1 MKRKGLWILFIIGL
15 VWLSSMPALAEVKV
29 VTTFSVLAD
38 LAAQVGGDLVVVES
52 IIPPGSDP
60 HHWEPTPR
68 EARMIAGADVVFCN
82 GLGLDVWLDR
92 LIANAA
98 AKVPVITL
106 SDGLQALSYQHQ
118 SNHDHLHDNGDS
130 DPHMWLDVAYAMD
143 YVKRIAE
150 VYSQIDTANAAYYQS
165 RAESYLQQLRELDNW
180 LLEVVAQIPEDN
192 RKIITYHN
200 SFSYFAQRY
209 GLSVEAYL
217 VLNPDREPSVKD
229 MMQLTQLLAAHPR
242 RVMFIEPQASTGGR
256 YAEAAVYEVGGRIY
270 TLYTD
275 TLTEAVPNYIE
286 MMRWNGN
293 TLLEALK

>member
-1 MKRKGLWILFIIGL
+1 
-15 VWLSSMPALAEVKV
+15 
-29 VTTFSVLAD
+29 
-38 LAAQVGGDLVVVES
+38 
-52 IIPPGSDP
+52 
-60 HHWEPTPR
+60 
-68 EARMIAGADVVFCN
+68 
-82 GLGLDVWLDR
+82 
-92 LIANAA
+92 
-98 AKVPVITL
+98 
-106 SDGLQALSYQHQ
+106 
-118 SNHDHLHDNGDS
+118 
-130 DPHMWLDVAYAMD
+130 
-143 YVKRIAE
+143 
-150 VYSQIDTANAAYYQS
+150 
-165 RAESYLQQLRELDNW
+165 LDNW